1 MGMMAGVTEDAGDL
15 QRDDL
20 ILQTQFPGITAIPD
34 EAPDVPA
41 GAGNEV

>member
-1 MGMMAGVTEDAGDL
+1 MVAGIAEDAGDL

-20 ILQTQFPGITAIPD
+20 ILQTQLPSITAIPD
-34 EAPDVPA
+34 EASSMPA